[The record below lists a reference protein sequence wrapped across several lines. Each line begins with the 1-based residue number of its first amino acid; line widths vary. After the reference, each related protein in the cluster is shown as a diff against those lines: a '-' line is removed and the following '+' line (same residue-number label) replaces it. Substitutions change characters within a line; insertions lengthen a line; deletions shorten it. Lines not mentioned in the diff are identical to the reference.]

1 MSQRAPPKPE
11 ADLGSAAEPLMPR
24 CSRKRE
30 SAKMRRLFSLFR
42 SFALSLS
49 PSFVGSSSSA
59 RCCCCVVVDRCAKAS
74 AYTLDTCSPVRLKA
88 MDDLDEE
95 ILGIVRS
102 SVGTECMA
110 TPLTHSIDIDIDIT
124 LALSLSLA
132 HSLSLSRSLSHSLA
146 CVISRAGCQE
156 GPWKFA
162 VCCRLPP
169 CLLLSLQLTRTLAQ
183 TDATRRTKTTMMIAR
198 RLPTLPPTLARTR
211 TQSWT
216 SATKRSLCACRMPPR
231 ECGGRAANHHL
242 LVVVLSSYAPLLD
255 ADLRASRS
263 CRSRT

>member
-1 MSQRAPPKPE
+1 MAEPGTHWSGAERCEQRGGAKGGKRATTTTTMRQRAPPKPE

-30 SAKMRRLFSLFR
+30 SAKMRRLLSLFR

-110 TPLTHSIDIDIDIT
+110 TPLTHSLT
-124 LALSLSLA
+124 RYRYRYHSRALSLSLA
-132 HSLSLSRSLSHSLA
+132 LA
-146 CVISRAGCQE
+146 CV
-156 GPWKFA
+156 
-162 VCCRLPP
+162 
-169 CLLLSLQLTRTLAQ
+169 
-183 TDATRRTKTTMMIAR
+183 
-198 RLPTLPPTLARTR
+198 
-211 TQSWT
+211 
-216 SATKRSLCACRMPPR
+216 
-231 ECGGRAANHHL
+231 
-242 LVVVLSSYAPLLD
+242 
-255 ADLRASRS
+255 
-263 CRSRT
+263 

>member
-42 SFALSLS
+42 SFDLSLS

-124 LALSLSLA
+124 LALSR
-132 HSLSLSRSLSHSLA
+132 SLSLSR
-146 CVISRAGCQE
+146 
-156 GPWKFA
+156 
-162 VCCRLPP
+162 VCDI
-169 CLLLSLQLTRTLAQ
+169 T
-183 TDATRRTKTTMMIAR
+183 R
-198 RLPTLPPTLARTR
+198 RLPGRALEVRGMLPPA
-211 TQSWT
+211 SV
-216 SATKRSLCACRMPPR
+216 
-231 ECGGRAANHHL
+231 
-242 LVVVLSSYAPLLD
+242 LVVVAAAYADTGTNRRYSSDEDDDDDSSSASDSASDSGSDSDSELDLSDEEEPMCVPHAAARVWWP
-255 ADLRASRS
+255 
-263 CRSRT
+263 CR